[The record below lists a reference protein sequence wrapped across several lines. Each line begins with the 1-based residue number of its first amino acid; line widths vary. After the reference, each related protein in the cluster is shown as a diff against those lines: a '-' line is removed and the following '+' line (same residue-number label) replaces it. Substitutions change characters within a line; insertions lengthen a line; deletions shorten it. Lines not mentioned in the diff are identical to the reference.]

1 MRRKQ
6 SYSVNKKRVGVTM
19 FGVATTAVDI
29 IREYLESNY
38 DIKVY
43 VFRATGH
50 GGKAI
55 EKLMRKR
62 ELDAV
67 RDLTTTEICNLVMG
81 GVMSA
86 GSHRL
91 IAAAEAGIP
100 NMISVRATDSIHL
113 FLSIHFYLSIS
124 Q

>member
-1 MRRKQ
+1 
-6 SYSVNKKRVGVTM
+6 VTM

-100 NMISVRATDSIHL
+100 NIISVRATDSIHL